1 MTDAVPRL
9 QIVFVDDEQPVLNAI
24 RRSLR
29 SEPYDMRFTTDPH
42 EALRIVAE
50 QRVHV
55 LVSDHLMPEITGIEL
70 LSIVAR
76 LHKDVRRIVLT
87 GQVDAHLAIRA
98 INAGRVHRFL
108 TKPWDENSLKE
119 VLRATAD
126 DVLGRPSSSSSS
138 ASSSD
143 VPTAASAIL
152 EAPR

>member
-1 MTDAVPRL
+1 MSDVTKSRL
-9 QIVFVDDEQPVLNAI
+9 KIVFVDDETAVLNAI

-29 SEPYDMRFTTDPH
+29 REPYEMTFTTDPH
-42 EALRIVAE
+42 EALRLLAAE
-50 QRVHV
+50 QAHV

-76 LHKDVRRIVLT
+76 LHPDVFRIVLT

-108 TKPWDENSLKE
+108 TKPWDETTLKD
-119 VLRATAD
+119 VLRSTALD
-126 DVLGRPSSSSSS
+126 IETKSARRPS
-138 ASSSD
+138 
-143 VPTAASAIL
+143 IL